1 MKKFF
6 TRKRVVVV
14 GIVAAF
20 VAVFAAVGLVSKS
33 TPAVVVGG
41 ATSGGVPFVPWYW
54 AMVVSPSDPNVLVL
68 STNNGVY
75 RSSDGGKKWQVTGLT
90 GINVTSLVQS
100 GASIYA
106 GGAPMAATAS
116 PVVRKGGA
124 RTAADGST
132 ALAVST
138 DAGKSWQDLH
148 PRGLPNITVQA
159 LAVDPGGSAALY
171 ALLNN
176 GGLYK
181 STDGAQSFQLFS
193 ASLGVAPWAIA
204 ITQAGHFIAGDMDSG
219 SHVSANGKAWQQ
231 TPFTDSNGGRMVM
244 DYAVQPTDATRV
256 LMTSR
261 GIELS
266 TDGGKTWHAG
276 LNSTVMF
283 GPVAWAPSK
292 PGVAFAI
299 GFDGSLWR
307 SDNAGTSWKKV
318 S

>member
-1 MKKFF
+1 MKTIF
-6 TRKRVVVV
+6 TRKRVVVIA
-14 GIVAAF
+14 IVAAF

-33 TPAVVVGG
+33 TPAVAVGR

-68 STNNGVY
+68 STNDGVY
-75 RSSDGGKKWQVTGLT
+75 RSNNGGKTWQATGLK
-90 GINVTSLVQS
+90 GINVTSLVLS
-100 GASIYA
+100 GNSIYA
-106 GGAPMAATAS
+106 GGAPMGSSTS

-124 RTAADGST
+124 RTAADGSA

-138 DAGKSWQDLH
+138 DEGKTWKDLH
-148 PRGLPNITVQA
+148 PGGLPNITVQA
-159 LAVDPGGSAALY
+159 LAVDPTGSALY

-176 GGLYK
+176 GGLYR

-204 ITQAGHFIAGDMDSG
+204 ITQAGHFVAGDMDNG
-219 SHVSANGKAWQQ
+219 SHVSPNGKVWQQ
-231 TPFTDSNGGRMVM
+231 VPFKDSNGGRMVM

-261 GIELS
+261 GIEIS
-266 TDGGKTWHAG
+266 TDGGKSWHVA

-292 PGVAFAI
+292 AGVAFAI

-307 SDNAGTSWKKV
+307 SDNAGKSWKKV

>member
-1 MKKFF
+1 VNTIF
-6 TRKRVVVV
+6 TRKRVVVIA
-14 GIVAAF
+14 IVAAF
-20 VAVFAAVGLVSKS
+20 IAVFAAVGLVSKS
-33 TPAVVVGG
+33 TPAVAVGG
-41 ATSGGVPFVPWYW
+41 AKSGGVPFVPWYW

-68 STNNGVY
+68 STNNGIY
-75 RSSDGGKKWQVTGLT
+75 RSSNGGKTWQVTGLT
-90 GINVTSLVQS
+90 GKNVTSLVQS
-100 GASIYA
+100 GDSIYA
-106 GGAPMAATAS
+106 GGAPMASTAS

-124 RTAADGST
+124 RTAADGSY

-138 DAGKSWQDLH
+138 DAGKTWKDLH

-159 LAVDPGGSAALY
+159 LAVDPAGSTALY

-176 GGLYK
+176 GGLYR

-204 ITQAGHFIAGDMDSG
+204 ITHAGHFIAGDMDGG
-219 SHVSANGKAWQQ
+219 SHVSANGKVWQQ
-231 TPFTDSNGGRMVM
+231 VPFKDSSGGRMVM

-261 GIELS
+261 GIEIS
-266 TDGGKTWHAG
+266 TDGGKTWHVA

-283 GPVAWAPSK
+283 GPVAWAASK

-307 SDNAGTSWKKV
+307 SDNAGKSWKKV